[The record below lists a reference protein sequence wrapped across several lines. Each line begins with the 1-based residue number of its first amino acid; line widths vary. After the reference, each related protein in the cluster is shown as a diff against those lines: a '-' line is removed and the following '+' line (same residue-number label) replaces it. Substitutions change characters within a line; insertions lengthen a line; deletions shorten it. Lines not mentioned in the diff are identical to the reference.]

1 MRDKPD
7 AELVALAR
15 AGDKRAF
22 GELVERYQPMALRV
36 AVRLTAHEELA
47 RDLAQEALLE
57 AYLSLRHLRDEARFG
72 SWLYGIML
80 NVCRGYLRD
89 RRADFFS
96 LEAMRGGTRIDGPL
110 PIDPAPSPQ
119 EIAEER
125 DLHRHVLA
133 AVAALPPSEREATL
147 LFYYDQL
154 TVREIAAALGITANA
169 VKARLHKSRRRLRQS
184 LWMLHES
191 GTERSKRMRKVSI
204 ADVVKHERT
213 NDEGQT
219 NPYYIVVL
227 HDEVGGRALPIWVGP
242 WEGQSIAMG
251 LNEFGTPRP
260 MTYAFMANLL
270 AAAGVQ
276 VESVQVASLKDET
289 FYAAVVLRSGSGV
302 REVDARPSDAL
313 ALALRTGT
321 PIYVADEVLER
332 AGFDVPGGAAAAHT
346 GAGQIMGELQSVLKP
361 WAPQAQPTTPDEAER
376 SRRER
381 EQTQHDLIAQVFGG

>member
-22 GELVERYQPMALRV
+22 GELVERYQPTVLRV

-57 AYLSLRHLRDEARFG
+57 AYLSLQHLRDEARFG
-72 SWLYGIML
+72 SWLYGIVL

-96 LEAMRGGTRIDGPL
+96 LEAMRGGMRFDGPL

-119 EIAEER
+119 EIAEAR
-125 DLHRHVLA
+125 DLHRRVLD

-169 VKARLHKSRRRLRQS
+169 VKARLHKSRLHLRQS
-184 LWMLHES
+184 LWSMSEA
-191 GTERSKRMRKVSI
+191 GTERSKPMRKVSI
-204 ADVVKHERT
+204 ADVVKHERA

-219 NPYYIVVL
+219 NPFYIVVL
-227 HDEVGGRALPIWVGP
+227 HDEAGGRALPIWVGP

-251 LNEFGTPRP
+251 LSEFGAPRP
-260 MTYAFMANLL
+260 MTYTFMASLL

-313 ALALRTGT
+313 ALALRTGS

-332 AGFDVPGGAAAAHT
+332 AGIAVPGGATASHE
-346 GAGQIMGELQSVLKP
+346 GAGQIMGELQTVLKP
-361 WAPQAQPTTPDEAER
+361 WITQPRTPEQAER
-376 SRRER
+376 SLRER
-381 EQTQHDLIAQVFGG
+381 EQTQHDLIAQVFGGR